1 MPFGWSMLA
10 RVTSQ
15 KPRRPQFVRIAQV
28 LRLAAG
34 QRDQPCP
41 GLGSDRRL
49 LARPGT
55 IVERRH
61 WTVGQRPLNA
71 ALDRLMMH
79 PQSLTHRKE
88 REVPPV
94 SQQHSRSL
102 DPARRLRSRACYRNE
117 PRQIL
122 FSDRQLNR
130 SSPCR
135 HDLRISSRESKEQP
149 TGRPRP
155 NESLTKDRFHG
166 IDGLVK
172 ARKQAGVTQTELAA
186 QLRRPQSFVAKYE
199 GRERRLDVAE
209 YLMIARAL
217 GADPYKLLRV
227 AERG

>member
-10 RVTSQ
+10 RVTGQ

-34 QRDQPCP
+34 QRDQPCF
-41 GLGSDRRL
+41 GLGGDRRL

-61 WTVGQRPLNA
+61 WTIGQRPLNA
-71 ALDRLMMH
+71 ALDCLMMH

-88 REVPPV
+88 RGVLPV
-94 SQQHSRSL
+94 SQQHPRPL
-102 DPARRLRSRACYRNE
+102 DPACRLRSRACYRHK
-117 PRQIL
+117 PRQIV

-135 HDLRISSRESKEQP
+135 HDLRLWSRESKDQFTAP
-149 TGRPRP
+149 QRR

-166 IDGLVK
+166 IDELVHRFRSSNHIK
-172 ARKQAGVTQTELAA
+172 RRYRVCRTKYGRRGV
-186 QLRRPQSFVAKYE
+186 
-199 GRERRLDVAE
+199 G
-209 YLMIARAL
+209 
-217 GADPYKLLRV
+217 
-227 AERG
+227 